1 MRTKPEFRV
10 GDRGEGQK
18 QGIVRDV
25 FQFAGLWWLAF
36 KGEPNW
42 RYEPSQFK
50 RVAYQP
56 AR

>member
-10 GDRGEGQK
+10 GDRVVFIGAGQK

-25 FQFAGLWWLAF
+25 FRFAGLWWLALE
-36 KGEPNW
+36 GEPSW

-50 RVAYQP
+50 RVA
-56 AR
+56 